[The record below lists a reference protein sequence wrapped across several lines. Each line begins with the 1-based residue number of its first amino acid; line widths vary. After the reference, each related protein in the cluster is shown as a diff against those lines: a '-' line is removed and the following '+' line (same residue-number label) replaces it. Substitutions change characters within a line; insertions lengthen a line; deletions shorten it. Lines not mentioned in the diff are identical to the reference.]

1 MPHVLAIATRSHTEA
16 VAKEIGQMLDRREAG
31 RDIWTRTSCRWPPE
45 ESPQCGFLC
54 LRYASSSVDVPH
66 RGVGLLTKD
75 FVGSND
81 RHDQGEKQKFACLL
95 RSDRRPALRLFHDD
109 SRTPSGETD
118 RRKFP
123 ASRSL
128 LRSHRRHIDRCRHCV
143 LDRSQLRWPGLHEG
157 QSSVYRSTR
166 ARRRK
171 CRPSGLWNTLRIA
184 NPGHR
189 SKLSNYPGPL
199 CPGIA
204 YEASVCVTALACV
217 PDASAGT
224 CNFPVH

>member
-128 LRSHRRHIDRCRHCV
+128 LRSHRPEPR
-143 LDRSQLRWPGLHEG
+143 RSCAGPELRSELRFLTSVWITAIVEFELFAESVDVMNAGLPSIHL
-157 QSSVYRSTR
+157 QHRVQTVFQ
-166 ARRRK
+166 K
-171 CRPSGLWNTLRIA
+171 CQQYTNLTERVQ
-184 NPGHR
+184 H
-189 SKLSNYPGPL
+189 
-199 CPGIA
+199 
-204 YEASVCVTALACV
+204 
-217 PDASAGT
+217 
-224 CNFPVH
+224 FQ

>member
-1 MPHVLAIATRSHTEA
+1 MPGLHRSSTRSLASPSRRTTFIDSVATHHGVISFATCQMPHVLAIATRSHTEA

-128 LRSHRRHIDRCRHCV
+128 LRSHRLMSRTTWR
-143 LDRSQLRWPGLHEG
+143 
-157 QSSVYRSTR
+157 QS
-166 ARRRK
+166 RK
-171 CRPSGLWNTLRIA
+171 HVQVDN
-184 NPGHR
+184 
-189 SKLSNYPGPL
+189 KQ
-199 CPGIA
+199 
-204 YEASVCVTALACV
+204 
-217 PDASAGT
+217 
-224 CNFPVH
+224 